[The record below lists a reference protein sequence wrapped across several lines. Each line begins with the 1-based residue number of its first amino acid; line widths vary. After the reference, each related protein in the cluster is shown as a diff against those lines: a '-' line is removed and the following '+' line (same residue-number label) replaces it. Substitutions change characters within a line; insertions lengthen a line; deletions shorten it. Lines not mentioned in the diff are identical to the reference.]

1 MHHKD
6 TIHVVSSADDNY
18 AHHLGVMLASLL
30 TNVNRNRR
38 IMLYVIDGGITKPN
52 KRMLM
57 KTTMQ
62 FGVPIRFLT
71 IDTESYK
78 NATESRYI
86 NKTAYYRIS
95 IPEVITD
102 PNVERV
108 IYIDC
113 DTLVLT
119 DISELHDMDFDRKLM
134 AAVEDAGQLQRL
146 EKMDITTEG
155 KYFNSGMMVID
166 MEGWRKQNISKK
178 VLQFIDE
185 NNDPDF
191 LYLHDQDALNAILWD
206 KWKPIHPR
214 WNAQS
219 FIILKTKTPTELAE
233 RKRYKE
239 ARQSPAIVH
248 FTGANKPWNS
258 DVGHPFA
265 PLYFDFLQQTPWKVL
280 PGQKEQEVY
289 AD

>member
-1 MHHKD
+1 
-6 TIHVVSSADDNY
+6 
-18 AHHLGVMLASLL
+18 
-30 TNVNRNRR
+30 
-38 IMLYVIDGGITKPN
+38 
-52 KRMLM
+52 M

-62 FGVPIRFLT
+62 FGTPIRFLS
-71 IDTESYK
+71 IDTDSYK

-102 PNVERV
+102 SNVERV

-119 DISELHDMDFDRKLM
+119 DVSELQEMDLGGKML

-146 EKMDITTEG
+146 EKMNITNEG
-155 KYFNSGMMVID
+155 RYFNSGLMVID
-166 MEGWRKQNISKK
+166 MENWRKHSISDK
-178 VLQFIDE
+178 VLRFIDE
-185 NNDPDF
+185 NNDPDY

-219 FIILKTKTPTELAE
+219 FIIMKTKTPKELAE
-233 RKRYKE
+233 RKRHKE

-248 FTGANKPWNS
+248 FTGANKPWNA
-258 DVGHPFA
+258 DVGHPYA
-265 PLYFDFLQQTPWKVL
+265 PLYFTFLQQTAWKTL
-280 PGQKEQEVY
+280 PGKKTQEIY

>member
-6 TIHVVSSADDNY
+6 TIHIVSSADDNY
-18 AHHLGVMLASLL
+18 AHHLGVMLTSLL
-30 TNVNRNRR
+30 SNVKKNRR
-38 IMLYVIDGGITKPN
+38 VMLYVIDGGITKTN

-62 FGVPIRFLT
+62 FGTPIRFLSVNT
-71 IDTESYK
+71 DSYK

-119 DISELHDMDFDRKLM
+119 DVSELQELNLDGKML

-146 EKMDITTEG
+146 EKMNITNEG
-155 KYFNSGMMVID
+155 RYFNSGMMVID
-166 MEGWRKQNISKK
+166 MENWRNHSISDK
-178 VLQFIDE
+178 VLRFINE
-185 NNDPDF
+185 NNDPDY

-219 FIILKTKTPTELAE
+219 FIILKTKTPKDLAE
-233 RKRYKE
+233 RKRHKE

-258 DVGHPFA
+258 DVGHPYA
-265 PLYFDFLQQTPWKVL
+265 PLYFKFLQQTAWKTL
-280 PGQKEQEVY
+280 PGKKAQEVY